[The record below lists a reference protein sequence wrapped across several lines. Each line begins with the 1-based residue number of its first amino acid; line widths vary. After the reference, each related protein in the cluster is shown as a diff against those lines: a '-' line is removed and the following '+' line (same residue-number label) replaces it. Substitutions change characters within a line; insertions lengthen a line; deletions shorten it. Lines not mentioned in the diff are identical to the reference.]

1 MIKIYFVNIRTQ
13 LLSEVFMVL
22 KLYATLLM
30 YTNIDMLAR
39 EIPRGPKPV
48 SRNQHQDQ
56 DQTIPGV
63 SDLSVPVQHTTRK
76 TVIPDDIADY
86 L

>member
-39 EIPRGPKPV
+39 EIPRDQNPFLETNTKTKTKQ
-48 SRNQHQDQ
+48 SRAYQ
-56 DQTIPGV
+56 I
-63 SDLSVPVQHTTRK
+63 
-76 TVIPDDIADY
+76 
-86 L
+86 

>member
-48 SRNQHQDQ
+48 FLETNTKTKTKQSRAYQ
-56 DQTIPGV
+56 I
-63 SDLSVPVQHTTRK
+63 
-76 TVIPDDIADY
+76 
-86 L
+86 